1 MNDWRVRIGHRTGF
15 TLLETLIV
23 ISLLGI
29 ALAIALPS
37 YARYAST
44 QRARMVAH
52 LLASDLG
59 VAQQE
64 AIARRADVTVTF
76 SSEDAA
82 CPGKAA
88 ASYWLGNAATV
99 IKRVCFPPDVVWGSR
114 PLGPLVFTPS
124 GRTETGAA
132 LAVQS
137 TRTGEPFAL
146 SVAAETGVVVD
157 ATR

>member
-15 TLLETLIV
+15 SLLETLIV

-37 YARYAST
+37 YARYTST
-44 QRARMVAH
+44 QRARTVAH

-64 AIARRADVTVTF
+64 AVTRRVDVTVTF

-82 CPGKAA
+82 CPGKA

-99 IKRVCFPPDVVWGSR
+99 IKRVCFPPDVVWGTW
-114 PLGPLVFTPS
+114 PLGPVVFTPS
-124 GRTETGAA
+124 GRTEAGAA

-146 SVAAETGVVVD
+146 SVEAETGVVVD

>member
-29 ALAIALPS
+29 ALAITLPS

-44 QRARMVAH
+44 QRARAMAH

-64 AIARRADVTVTF
+64 AITRRVDVKVTF
-76 SSEDAA
+76 SSQDAA
-82 CPGKAA
+82 CPGKT

-99 IKRVCFPPDVVWGSR
+99 IKRVCFPPDVVWGT
-114 PLGPLVFTPS
+114 GPRGPVVFTPS
-124 GRTETGAA
+124 GRTEAGAA

-146 SVAAETGVVVD
+146 SVEAETGVVVD